1 MIMADQ
7 EQSRTSR
14 REMEPKERRDMAGK
28 IGERHAGEENMPEAS
43 QSGVKPSGTVGRD
56 VPDESKEHHT
66 EIAVEAG
73 RTGGQHR
80 DNK

>member
-7 EQSRTSR
+7 EQSRNSR
-14 REMEPKERRDMAGK
+14 REMEPKVRHDMAEK
-28 IGERHAGEENMPEAS
+28 VGERHAGEENFPQAS
-43 QSGVKPSGTVGRD
+43 QSGGKPGGTVGRE

>member
-28 IGERHAGEENMPEAS
+28 IGERHGGEENMPEAS
-43 QSGVKPSGTVGRD
+43 QSGVKPSGTGGRD
-56 VPDESKEHHT
+56 VPDESKERHA